1 MLRSSIEEQ
10 AQAHWFLPI
19 TFQLLKFTFHW
30 PPCFFPAAERA
41 DSNTHTE
48 GCQGL
53 RRETPM
59 HMDRIGRARPTNFP
73 KNALVSGGL

>member
-1 MLRSSIEEQ
+1 MLLEG
-10 AQAHWFLPI
+10 ALLKHWFLPI
-19 TFQLLKFTFHW
+19 TFQLLKFHFHCL
-30 PPCFFPAAERA
+30 PLFYPAAERA
-41 DSNTHTE
+41 DGNIHNE

-59 HMDRIGRARPTNFP
+59 YVDHIGRARPTNFP